1 LAPACCLFLVACT
14 LTTGV
19 FEKNVAIPGHQW
31 QSSFQPEL
39 VFNIQ
44 DTTSLYNIYFVIRH
58 TDAYHFN
65 NIWISA
71 SVRQPGDTA
80 ALSQKYDLTLSSNDK
95 GWLGSAMDDIWEQRV
110 LLQPLTKFSRAGDY
124 HFSIRQ
130 IMREDPLKEVL
141 NAGIRVEK
149 VRQ

>member
-1 LAPACCLFLVACT
+1 MACT

-110 LLQPLTKFSRAGDY
+110 LLQPLTKFSRAGD
-124 HFSIRQ
+124 
-130 IMREDPLKEVL
+130 
-141 NAGIRVEK
+141 
-149 VRQ
+149 